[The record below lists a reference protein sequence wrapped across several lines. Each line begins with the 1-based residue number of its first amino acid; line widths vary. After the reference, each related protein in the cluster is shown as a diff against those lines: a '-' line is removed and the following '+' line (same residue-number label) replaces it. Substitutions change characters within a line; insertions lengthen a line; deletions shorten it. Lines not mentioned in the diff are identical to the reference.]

1 MFSLRTQEIMLLV
14 KDRFEDFLGA
24 RVHIMA
30 ARPEEHE
37 GWAVYIGSGGI
48 VWKQS
53 VSREGVLGSCS
64 REYPQME
71 LMGH

>member
-14 KDRFEDFLGA
+14 KDRFDDFLGA
-24 RVHIMA
+24 RMNIMA
-30 ARPEEHE
+30 VRPDENE
-37 GWAVYIGSGGI
+37 GWAVYIESGGI

>member
-1 MFSLRTQEIMLLV
+1 MFSLRTQDIILLV
-14 KDRFEDFLGA
+14 KDRFKDLLDV

-30 ARPEEHE
+30 VRSEENE
-37 GWAVYIGSGGI
+37 GWAVYIESGGI

-53 VSREGVLGSCS
+53 VSREGILGSCS

-71 LMGH
+71 LMRH

>member
-14 KDRFEDFLGA
+14 KDRFDDFLGA

-30 ARPEEHE
+30 VCSEENE
-37 GWAVYIGSGGI
+37 GWAVYIESGGI

-53 VSREGVLGSCS
+53 VSREGILGSCS
-64 REYPQME
+64 REYPQLE
-71 LMGH
+71 LTRH